1 MAELPDHHELRIVYW
16 STLIALLRGAHT
28 TRFPNRSF
36 GKDLQLL
43 FVYGAAILAFSEG
56 KTPTIT
62 SIARFLQLPHETTRR
77 YLQTIVHLGLLT
89 KNGRGYKPTERA
101 GASPAHVPRRIERL
115 FTQAARYFYL

>member
-1 MAELPDHHELRIVYW
+1 MSELPDHHKLRIVYW
-16 STLIALLRGAHT
+16 STLITLLRGAHA

-62 SIARFLQLPHETTRR
+62 AIARFLQLPHETTRR
-77 YLQTIVHLGLLT
+77 YLLTIVRLGLLT
-89 KNGRGYKPTERA
+89 KNGRGYKPTESART
-101 GASPAHVPRRIERL
+101 SPAHVPRRIKRL
-115 FTQAARYFYL
+115 FSEAAKYFYL